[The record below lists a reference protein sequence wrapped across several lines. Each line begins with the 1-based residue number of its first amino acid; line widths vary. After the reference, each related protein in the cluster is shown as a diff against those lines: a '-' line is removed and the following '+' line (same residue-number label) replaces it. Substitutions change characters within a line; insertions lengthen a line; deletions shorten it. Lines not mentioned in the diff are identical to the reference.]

1 MIADALRMRP
11 GLISLLA
18 LVAGFLLIATG
29 QLPLGA
35 VGIALFVLAVLV
47 PFLRVAA
54 ETDRD
59 REMVKEPA
67 TDVPSPAE
75 AVQVQRA
82 RKRNWAK

>member
-1 MIADALRMRP
+1 MIADALRTRP

-47 PFLRVAA
+47 PFLRVPA
-54 ETDRD
+54 EADRD
-59 REMVKEPA
+59 RELAKEPA

-82 RKRNWAK
+82 RKRNWAR